1 MPHCMRTLVGRIEI
15 RVVRL
20 GLLLERSSSTRVFV
34 GIIDLTLL
42 AGAGLVG
49 VGLAGLSGT
58 GLVLVVDAHFNLI
71 RARLALLLGCC
82 SIAE

>member
-1 MPHCMRTLVGRIEI
+1 MPHCMRTLVGRIGI
-15 RVVRL
+15 RVVLL
-20 GLLLERSSSTRVFV
+20 GLLSTRVFV

-49 VGLAGLSGT
+49 VGLAGLSGP
-58 GLVLVVDAHFNLI
+58 GLVFVVDAHFNLI

>member
-1 MPHCMRTLVGRIEI
+1 MPHCMRTLVGRIGI
-15 RVVRL
+15 RVVLL
-20 GLLLERSSSTRVFV
+20 GLLSTRVFV

-49 VGLAGLSGT
+49 VGLAGLSGP

>member
-15 RVVRL
+15 KVVLL
-20 GLLLERSSSTRVFV
+20 GLLSTRVFV

-49 VGLAGLSGT
+49 VGLAGLSGP